1 LAEER
6 DALRAAAE
14 AAIATADARQNDV
27 TSLHAKLDLAAEELE
42 ALREAL
48 AERDAR
54 LAQGGDSEELAR
66 LREDL
71 EHARQMLAAAKSAPG
86 RRRGAQ
92 ASAELQQRLSLRRE
106 RLKRVRRALGERE
119 QQFEKS
125 SSILAERVKMCDELL
140 GRRRELAEAREIV
153 ERTHRK
159 IVSGRARSSAA
170 AVVFF
175 ASSLLVVLAGASW
188 AVVTNFFPASY
199 AATAVLAA
207 DFRGLTP
214 ELDEPKAWQAFH
226 EQLLFDPQLLGRV
239 AERMRQRGFEEL
251 GAAAVV
257 KAKLD
262 RDLSWSSP
270 EPGKLV
276 LELRGEGKDATA
288 RMLDVYA
295 TTVEVEANA
304 LRPNRSDSAETV
316 ISERARAAS
325 EPIHDERPMRAG
337 IGLGVAAAIATL
349 LWAGIWR
356 RMVQTKQAFENA
368 TQIDYLLEEARWADP
383 IQQIIDS
390 RNEADSKAA

>member
-1 LAEER
+1 
-6 DALRAAAE
+6 
-14 AAIATADARQNDV
+14 
-27 TSLHAKLDLAAEELE
+27 
-42 ALREAL
+42 
-48 AERDAR
+48 
-54 LAQGGDSEELAR
+54 
-66 LREDL
+66 
-71 EHARQMLAAAKSAPG
+71 
-86 RRRGAQ
+86 
-92 ASAELQQRLSLRRE
+92 
-106 RLKRVRRALGERE
+106 
-119 QQFEKS
+119 
-125 SSILAERVKMCDELL
+125 
-140 GRRRELAEAREIV
+140 
-153 ERTHRK
+153 
-159 IVSGRARSSAA
+159 
-170 AVVFF
+170 
-175 ASSLLVVLAGASW
+175 
-188 AVVTNFFPASY
+188 
-199 AATAVLAA
+199 
-207 DFRGLTP
+207 
-214 ELDEPKAWQAFH
+214 
-226 EQLLFDPQLLGRV
+226 
-239 AERMRQRGFEEL
+239 MRQRGFEEL